1 MNDVAFVP
9 DAITPSAEQRA
20 IQMRRAR
27 YLLVQANAG
36 AAKTTTLALRIGQ
49 ALLRGAPPESILV
62 LTCTEPAVLA
72 LHRQLAL
79 VGIEPDVLRLLRVQT
94 FESFSLAALQHF
106 EGGEARVEISRER
119 VKPYVIRA
127 IGRAQTLPH
136 ERYPEDL
143 ASASTA
149 SELVEGLLRS
159 FDYIKGRMLVER
171 LDEDEC
177 MTPALA
183 QDLGLDYFTMR
194 VRSCYEHLRR
204 DAHPDLPEFRFSGDG
219 CYDLA
224 RKLASGEVDARDG
237 LLRLNLSLVCV
248 DEMHDLNR
256 VAFEVLK
263 AVLAANPRAAFVGVG
278 DRDQVIH
285 SQTGAEAGFM
295 AEHFEHEI
303 GVAEVLPLTTT
314 RRFSPALA
322 GHAGALARK
331 PYSADP
337 ELRTDIVLEAC
348 ATARV
353 TAELVAQLA
362 AQHRDQDALGN
373 LRVLLR
379 HPSQSV
385 LIEHALQK
393 LTVPYSCDGFSP
405 YLERPEILLVRGL
418 YLYARGDSYGFEDHA
433 SRVRL
438 LEAMLFYA
446 GAKIDSLELRNRD
459 ATEAQRI
466 AVNQGAVSAESTR
479 TFIEAHVL
487 RSATQFARLRLLAAI
502 QNLQADDA
510 DRFGAG
516 FMSDL
521 DPKALASRVLVRK
534 EDILQ
539 VRDNVH
545 AFFRTVVDEGLSVD
559 RAFRMISD
567 MDVTRRRAV
576 MAARRSRVVLSSIE
590 ASKGLE
596 FDHVVIPGLSQGEFA
611 GPGVDRAQERNLLYV
626 AMTRARRRLT
636 LCFDPDRP
644 ATLLRDA
651 QFLE

>member
-1 MNDVAFVP
+1 
-9 DAITPSAEQRA
+9 
-20 IQMRRAR
+20 
-27 YLLVQANAG
+27 
-36 AAKTTTLALRIGQ
+36 
-49 ALLRGAPPESILV
+49 
-62 LTCTEPAVLA
+62 
-72 LHRQLAL
+72 
-79 VGIEPDVLRLLRVQT
+79 
-94 FESFSLAALQHF
+94 
-106 EGGEARVEISRER
+106 
-119 VKPYVIRA
+119 
-127 IGRAQTLPH
+127 
-136 ERYPEDL
+136 
-143 ASASTA
+143 
-149 SELVEGLLRS
+149 
-159 FDYIKGRMLVER
+159 
-171 LDEDEC
+171 
-177 MTPALA
+177 
-183 QDLGLDYFTMR
+183 
-194 VRSCYEHLRR
+194 
-204 DAHPDLPEFRFSGDG
+204 
-219 CYDLA
+219 
-224 RKLASGEVDARDG
+224 
-237 LLRLNLSLVCV
+237 
-248 DEMHDLNR
+248 
-256 VAFEVLK
+256 
-263 AVLAANPRAAFVGVG
+263 
-278 DRDQVIH
+278 
-285 SQTGAEAGFM
+285 
-295 AEHFEHEI
+295 
-303 GVAEVLPLTTT
+303 
-314 RRFSPALA
+314 
-322 GHAGALARK
+322 
-331 PYSADP
+331 
-337 ELRTDIVLEAC
+337 
-348 ATARV
+348 
-353 TAELVAQLA
+353 
-362 AQHRDQDALGN
+362 
-373 LRVLLR
+373 
-379 HPSQSV
+379 
-385 LIEHALQK
+385 
-393 LTVPYSCDGFSP
+393 
-405 YLERPEILLVRGL
+405 
-418 YLYARGDSYGFEDHA
+418 
-433 SRVRL
+433 
-438 LEAMLFYA
+438 MLFYA